1 MRAKVAIAVVL
12 VAVTAYAV
20 ADSVDVVPGVLTF
33 AAPSRPA
40 PSPRPTLSDPARLAA
55 DPVLAPLSREA
66 LMPSPAGVARALR
79 PLLGA
84 PALGPQVTAYVADAE
99 TGDVLLDVGA
109 ERPMIPASNAK
120 LLTGAAVLSTVG
132 GQTRLVT
139 RVVQGAS
146 PDEIVLVGGGDMLLG
161 AGRSSS
167 AVAGRAGLADLAA
180 SVAAKLSVARQRRI
194 VVRFD
199 DSLFSGPN
207 VSPRWLPGDVSTGY
221 TGRVA
226 ALGLATDRARP
237 GHPSSVDPAMTAA
250 TAFAG
255 DLRAAGVDVVGSPQ
269 RTAAPAHSA
278 VLGQVQSAPVAEIL
292 ELALLESDNALAEVL
307 AHLTAHAMGRRT
319 TFQDSAVAVLDEV
332 QELGLDVGATRLV
345 DGSGLGRGSRVPAR
359 VLGDVLLMAASPAH
373 PRLRPLIEGLPVA
386 GFTGT
391 LADRFALAATR
402 PAAGIVRAKTGTL
415 TGAGALAGATV
426 DRDGRLLVFVLMAD
440 RLPVGDTTAAQLAF
454 DQLGAAMS
462 ACGCR

>member
-12 VAVTAYAV
+12 VAVTGYAV
-20 ADSVDVVPGVLTF
+20 ADSVDLVPGVLTF
-33 AAPSRPA
+33 AAPARPA
-40 PSPRPTLSDPARLAA
+40 PSPRPTPSDPALLAP
-55 DPVLAPLSREA
+55 DPVLAPLSPQA
-66 LMPSPAGVARALR
+66 PMPSPAGVARVLR
-79 PLLGA
+79 PLLRA
-84 PALGPQVTAYVADAE
+84 PTLGPQVTAYVADAV
-99 TGDVLLDVGA
+99 TGDVLLDDGA
-109 ERPMIPASNAK
+109 QRPMIPASNAK

-139 RVVQGAS
+139 KVVQGAS

-161 AGRSSS
+161 TGRSSS

-180 SVAAKLSVARQRRI
+180 SVATKLRAAGQRRI

-207 VSPRWLPGDVSTGY
+207 VSPRWLPGDVATGY

-237 GHPSSVDPAMTAA
+237 GHPSSADPAMTAA
-250 TAFAG
+250 TAFANA
-255 DLRAAGVDVVGSPQ
+255 LRAVGVDVVGSPQ
-269 RTAAPAHSA
+269 RTVAAGDSA
-278 VLGQVQSAPVAEIL
+278 VLGQVESAPVAEIL

-332 QELGLDVGATRLV
+332 QELGLDIGATRLV
-345 DGSGLGRGSRVPAR
+345 DGSGLGRGSQVPAR

-373 PRLRPLIEGLPVA
+373 PRLRPLLEGLPVA

-391 LADRFALAATR
+391 LADRFAIAATR

-415 TGAGALAGATV
+415 TGAGALAGTTV

-440 RLPVGDTTAAQLAF
+440 RLPLGDTTAAQLAF
-454 DQLGAAMS
+454 DQLGAAMT